1 MKFAEEW
8 RMKNAMRDIGLNLI
22 SAMKVQAKGKLQV
35 TQPTVSK
42 MTERRARKYELW
54 GAPAQEELD
63 AFKNAFRR
71 RK

>member
-1 MKFAEEW
+1 
-8 RMKNAMRDIGLNLI
+8 
-22 SAMKVQAKGKLQV
+22 MKVQAKGKLQV